1 MADKD
6 TVRVIAENDLE
17 AFIKLVHPK
26 RVLGGVHSEL
36 IQWLTRKDKKSH
48 QLVLLPRD
56 HQKSAIAAY
65 WVAWHITRNPAVR
78 ILYISSTSNLAVKQ
92 LKFIKDIL
100 TSDIY
105 RFYWPEMVNKDEAKR
120 EKWTETEISVDHP
133 LRKLENVRDP
143 TVFAAG
149 LTTNV
154 VGLHCDKAVLD
165 DVVVDETA
173 YTEEG
178 REKTRSQYSLLSSIE
193 GTEADE
199 LTVGTSYDPNDLYD
213 DQINMEIEL
222 YNDEGELISSEPLY
236 EVFERQV
243 EDRGDGTGQ
252 FLWPKQMRSDGKYF
266 GFDEKILARKKAQYL
281 NKSKFYAQ
289 YYNDP
294 NAIQDGAIKPEYFQY
309 FERAHVYRAE
319 GRWYYRGTRLNVFA
333 SIDFAYSTSKGAD
346 YTSIVVV
353 GVDAQNNIYVLDIDR
368 FKTGDISEYFRHILA
383 MHRKWD
389 FRKLRAE
396 ITAAQEAIVKEL
408 KTAYIRPYG
417 LSLSIDEN
425 RPTRSQGT
433 KEERI
438 AATLNH
444 KYQNLQM
451 WHYQGGNCQILEEE
465 LVLARPAHDD
475 VKDALAAVCEI
486 TIPPSSGF
494 GGRLPHEQLQTKTA
508 AFVAENTHKRFGGI
522 L

>member
-6 TVRVIAENDLE
+6 QIRLIAENDLE

-26 RVLGGVHSEL
+26 RVLGAVHSEL
-36 IQWLTRKDKKSH
+36 ISWLTRQERKSH

-65 WVAWHITRNPAVR
+65 YVAWEITRNPAVR
-78 ILYISSTSNLAVKQ
+78 VLYISSTSNLAVKQ

-100 TSDIY
+100 TSDVY
-105 RFYWPEMVNKDEAKR
+105 SFYWPEMIRDQEAQR

-133 LRKLENVRDP
+133 KRKSENVRDP

-154 VGLHCDKAVLD
+154 VGLHCDIAILD

-193 GTEADE
+193 GTEARE
-199 LTVGTSYDPNDLYD
+199 LAVGTRYDPNDLYND
-213 DQINMEIEL
+213 LISMEIEE
-222 YNDEGELISSEPLY
+222 YGEDGEVIAADPLY
-236 EVFERQV
+236 EVFEKEV

-252 FLWPKQMRSDGKYF
+252 FLWPRQMRTDGKFF

-281 NKSKFYAQ
+281 DKSKFYAQ
-289 YYNDP
+289 YYNNP
-294 NAIQDGAIKPEYFQY
+294 NAIEDGAISSETFQY
-309 FERAHVYRAE
+309 FKREHVYRTE
-319 GRWYYRGTRLNVFA
+319 GRWYYQGRRLNLFA
-333 SIDFAYSTSKGAD
+333 AIDFAYSTAKGAD
-346 YTSIVVV
+346 YTSIVVI
-353 GVDAQNNIYVLDIDR
+353 GVDADNNIYVLDIDR
-368 FKTGDISEYFRHILA
+368 FKTGDISEYFRHIL
-383 MHRKWD
+383 HLFQRWD

-408 KTAYIRPYG
+408 KSSYIKQYG

-444 KYQNLQM
+444 KYQNRQM
-451 WHYQGGNCQILEEE
+451 WHYQGGNCQALEEE
-465 LVLARPAHDD
+465 LLLARPPHDD
-475 VKDALAAVCEI
+475 IKDALASACEI
-486 TIPPSSGF
+486 AVPPSKGF
-494 GGRLPHEQLQTKTA
+494 GGGFNPMGSSRVAT
-508 AFVAENTHKRFGGI
+508 FVSENTHKRFGGV